1 MKEKKFSYLLNDLR
15 NYNEMFR
22 KDVTYDNIKS
32 LKKKQGFTMS
42 LKSTILEKPQ
52 GGGGGV
58 KLNPPGPS
66 GFIHEKGGRRI
77 YDL

>member
-1 MKEKKFSYLLNDLR
+1 M
-15 NYNEMFR
+15 
-22 KDVTYDNIKS
+22 II
-32 LKKKQGFTMS
+32 LKVSKKQGFTVS
-42 LKSTILEKPQ
+42 KKNNFGKTSGE
-52 GGGGGV
+52 GGWGGGGV